1 VGKIGETAMK
11 AIVSVYL
18 SFLVTLAVLV
28 GAAALNAEPDR
39 SHYAQNDWMAWPGAM
54 RGIGHY

>member
-1 VGKIGETAMK
+1 MK

-18 SFLVTLAVLV
+18 SFLFTLAVLV
-28 GAAALNAEPDR
+28 GAAGFYAQDNR
-39 SHYAQNDWMAWPGAM
+39 GHYAQNDWTAWPGAM

>member
-1 VGKIGETAMK
+1 MK
-11 AIVSVYL
+11 TIVSVYL

-28 GAAALNAEPDR
+28 GAAALYGEDDR
-39 SHYAQNDWMAWPGAM
+39 NHYAQNDWTAWAGTM

>member
-1 VGKIGETAMK
+1 MK
-11 AIVSVYL
+11 AIVSFYL

-39 SHYAQNDWMAWPGAM
+39 SHYAQNDWTAWPGAM